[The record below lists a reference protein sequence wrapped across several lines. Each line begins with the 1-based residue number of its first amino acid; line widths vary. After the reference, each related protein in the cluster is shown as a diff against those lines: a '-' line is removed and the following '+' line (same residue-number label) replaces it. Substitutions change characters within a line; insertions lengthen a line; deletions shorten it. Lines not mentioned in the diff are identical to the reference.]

1 MKKAVQEKMDS
12 MQQEYREDLDLNMK
26 LVGRA
31 LQDLQDEADK
41 KKQKRVR
48 CLFGA
53 CSMPVRL
60 SVELSVLLSVCFIV
74 QGPELSF

>member
-1 MKKAVQEKMDS
+1 MKKAVQDKMEA

-31 LQDLQDEADK
+31 LQDLQDEAEK

-48 CLFGA
+48 CLLSA
-53 CSMPVRL
+53 CWMPVGWLVGL
-60 SVELSVLLSVCFIV
+60 SCLLSV
-74 QGPELSF
+74 

>member
-1 MKKAVQEKMDS
+1 MKKAVQEKMES
-12 MQQEYREDLDLNMK
+12 MQQEYREDLDLNMR

-48 CLFGA
+48 
-53 CSMPVRL
+53 RL
-60 SVELSVLLSVCFIV
+60 I
-74 QGPELSF
+74 